1 MNPVYVEVELQQNN
15 YEVFLDVNENKQEI
29 PLDVDIVVT
38 GGGHFPWY
46 DGGGGG
52 GDAYTVTPQ
61 IDEQVLPTKNKSM
74 AEDLTIEA
82 IPYSEVPNPS
92 GGQTVCIAFD

>member
-29 PLDVDIVVT
+29 PIDVNVVVT

-46 DGGGGG
+46 EGE
-52 GDAYTVTPQ
+52 YTVAPRKE
-61 IDEQVLPTKNKSM
+61 DQVLETRNTSM
-74 AEDLTIEA
+74 ANDFTIEA
-82 IPYSEVPNPS
+82 IHYSEVTNPS
-92 GGQTVCIAFD
+92 GGLTVNIGYE